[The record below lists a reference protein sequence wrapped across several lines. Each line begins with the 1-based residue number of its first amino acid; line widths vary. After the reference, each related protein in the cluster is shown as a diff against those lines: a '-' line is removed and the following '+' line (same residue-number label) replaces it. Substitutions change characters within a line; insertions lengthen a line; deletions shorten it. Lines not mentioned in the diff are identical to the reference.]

1 MSQQEEEPSRYTRT
15 LVVKPALTQMYDQL
29 LPTSKSLE
37 TACKH
42 HCTGDQRPVTWVY
55 LDLGISQTDYR
66 RKATENST
74 TSARKSNPTELQLH
88 RVVRARS
95 VCTKG
100 GYHDIHTPTIFLSEM
115 PWPLNVS
122 RQPLPAPSFVRPS
135 VHLRRTCLNN
145 LAGRHYAGA
154 EKSPAWPSF
163 INFYSLVLPRLTL
176 ASSPLHRRSAVAPC
190 GNHTN
195 LSCPKHIP
203 VNTSTH
209 FSTGH
214 H

>member
-1 MSQQEEEPSRYTRT
+1 MIT
-15 LVVKPALTQMYDQL
+15 
-29 LPTSKSLE
+29 LE
-37 TACKH
+37 TQKCRKKAPRSVEFNFFINC
-42 HCTGDQRPVTWVY
+42 D
-55 LDLGISQTDYR
+55 R
-66 RKATENST
+66 RKRFSQNEKRRAD
-74 TSARKSNPTELQLH
+74 LQNVASLFKNYTFYVQNWSM
-88 RVVRARS
+88 RLLSGMA
-95 VCTKG
+95 
-100 GYHDIHTPTIFLSEM
+100 IFLSEI

-122 RQPLPAPSFVRPS
+122 RQPLPAPSFAPPS

-145 LAGRHYAGA
+145 STGRHYAGA

-163 INFYSLVLPRLTL
+163 INFYSLVIPLLTL
-176 ASSPLHRRSAVAPC
+176 ASSPLHRRSWSVVAPC

>member
-1 MSQQEEEPSRYTRT
+1 MKQLASFLWQAQWRWWKVFCPKLDNIQECLVKLSTFPPNYQLPSLKRWCLYYVQQQRHNCTYTFYVQNWSMR
-15 LVVKPALTQMYDQL
+15 L
-29 LPTSKSLE
+29 LSGM
-37 TACKH
+37 A
-42 HCTGDQRPVTWVY
+42 
-55 LDLGISQTDYR
+55 
-66 RKATENST
+66 
-74 TSARKSNPTELQLH
+74 
-88 RVVRARS
+88 
-95 VCTKG
+95 
-100 GYHDIHTPTIFLSEM
+100 IFLSEM

-122 RQPLPAPSFVRPS
+122 RQLLPAPSFVRPS

-145 LAGRHYAGA
+145 QAGRHYAGA